1 MTGRVTWPAEHA
13 GILAAIFID
22 TNKRQWIADMLNAEF
37 GTAYTIDAVRA
48 QAHKMGLKRQFGY
61 DKSAWTVE
69 DVEILRAGRRDGRP
83 YSKIAA
89 AFGGRFDAKA
99 CATKGRDCGM
109 IAPIRSKVKQVKK
122 PAPPPPPMPVAR
134 SSVEE
139 KHTVEPAP
147 LPIGADGIMAAS
159 FRYILGW
166 CLWAGFT
173 TNGTDIDTRV
183 NVARRFMGRAPF
195 VVVA

>member
-22 TNKRQWIADMLNAEF
+22 TNKRQWIADTLNAEF
-37 GTAYTIDAVRA
+37 GTAYTIDAVQA

-61 DKSAWTVE
+61 DRTAWTVE

-99 CATKGRDCGM
+99 CATKARDCG
-109 IAPIRSKVKQVKK
+109 IPIRSKVKQVKK
-122 PAPPPPPMPVAR
+122 PAAAVMALPVAR
-134 SSVEE
+134 FSVEE
-139 KHTVEPAP
+139 KHAVEPAP
-147 LPIGADGIMAAS
+147 LPIGLDGIMAAS
-159 FRYILGW
+159 FRYVLAW

-183 NVARRFMGRAPF
+183 NKMRLAHNRAPF

>member
-22 TNKRQWIADMLNAEF
+22 TNKRQWIADTLNAEF

-48 QAHKMGLKRQFGY
+48 QAHKMGLKRQFGW
-61 DKSAWTVE
+61 DKAAWTVE
-69 DVEILRAGRRDGRP
+69 DVEILRAGRQDGRP

-89 AFGGRFDAKA
+89 AFDGRFDAKA
-99 CATKGRDCGM
+99 CATKGRDCG
-109 IAPIRSKVKQVKK
+109 IPIRSKVKQVKK
-122 PAPPPPPMPVAR
+122 PAAPPPPMPVAR
-134 SSVEE
+134 LAEEE

-147 LPIGADGIMAAS
+147 LPIGPDGIMAAS
-159 FRYILGW
+159 FRYILAW

-183 NVARRFMGRAPF
+183 NKLRLAHNRAPF